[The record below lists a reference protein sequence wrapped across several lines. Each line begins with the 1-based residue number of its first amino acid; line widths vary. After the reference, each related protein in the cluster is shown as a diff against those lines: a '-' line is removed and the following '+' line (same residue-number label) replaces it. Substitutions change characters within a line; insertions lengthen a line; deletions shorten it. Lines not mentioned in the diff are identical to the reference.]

1 MAQNGEALK
10 DERSIGE
17 LLKQL
22 SDQSSRLA
30 RMEVE
35 LAKAE
40 LEQKGKQIGV
50 GAGAFGGAGA
60 LGFYALGA
68 LVVTAILA
76 LAEAIAPWLAALAV
90 TLVLAA
96 LAATL
101 GLIGKR
107 RVDAG
112 TPPAPERAI
121 RSTKLDIE
129 AAKRGAREGRA

>member
-1 MAQNGEALK
+1 MARNGQALD
-10 DERSIGE
+10 DERSLGE

-68 LVVTAILA
+68 LVATAILA
-76 LAEAIAPWLAALAV
+76 LSEAIAPWLAALAV
-90 TLVLAA
+90 TIVLAA
-96 LAATL
+96 VAATL
-101 GLIGKR
+101 APIGKR